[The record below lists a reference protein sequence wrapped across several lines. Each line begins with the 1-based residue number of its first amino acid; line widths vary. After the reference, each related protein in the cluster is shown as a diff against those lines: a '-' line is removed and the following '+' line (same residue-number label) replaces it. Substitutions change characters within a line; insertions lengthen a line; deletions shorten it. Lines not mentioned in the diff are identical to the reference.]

1 MILTAERARL
11 LSWFL
16 VFFFSGYLFT
26 GYVHVGSPT
35 EGFLAT
41 SIDSTVP
48 LLTWS
53 IWIYCIH
60 FLVMISSFF
69 LIADPD
75 SLRTFAGAVAIS
87 LVVSFLTFFLFPTIY
102 PRPCFSTDGATWYL
116 WEALYVVDVRT
127 NCFPSLHISLASCY
141 SYWLVKK
148 GGNWRIAIPALFVMT
163 SVSVLTTKQHYL
175 VDIIGGVAVA
185 IGAVYVSE
193 RVHRSRGGVPRTAE
207 GPA

>member
-1 MILTAERARL
+1 MAWPAEENADRRTMILTAERARL

-87 LVVSFLTFFLFPTIY
+87 LVVSN
-102 PRPCFSTDGATWYL
+102 YL
-116 WEALYVVDVRT
+116 SSPVL
-127 NCFPSLHISLASCY
+127 L
-141 SYWLVKK
+141 
-148 GGNWRIAIPALFVMT
+148 NWRCNMVLVGGLVLRGRSHQLLPLAPYIARVLLFI
-163 SVSVLTTKQHYL
+163 LAGQ
-175 VDIIGGVAVA
+175 
-185 IGAVYVSE
+185 
-193 RVHRSRGGVPRTAE
+193 E
-207 GPA
+207 GW